1 MAEMADVLIAG
12 AGPAGRALAAA
23 CARAGLR
30 TALADP
36 APEAP
41 WRATYAL
48 WADEVPELPWSA
60 VLAKPSR
67 TVAAGTSEHELRR
80 RYIVLRNDGLRAWL
94 TDDRVEV
101 LTGRVGE
108 VIHGRYGATVVLA
121 DGRRIAVGVVVD
133 ATGVRRVLSGGPRR
147 RGRRAEQTAFGIVV
161 GVDEAERLV
170 PDAGDTAVF
179 MDWRPPSVGGGPDPT
194 FLYSLPLGDG
204 DVLVEETSLARRPG
218 LSADLLAARLRARFA
233 AAGVPAPAGRLER
246 VRIPLDVPPH
256 RTGQAMAFGVAAG
269 FVHPATGYSLATSL
283 HLAPVVAAALRKG
296 LESGPAEA
304 VSAARRAIWTPHAR
318 AVYAL
323 RRRGLGALLSMPP
336 TVLPQFFDLF
346 FTLPSEQQRAL
357 TSGRED
363 LAGTA
368 AMMAK
373 IFQLAPG
380 HLRKRLLW

>member
-1 MAEMADVLIAG
+1 MAEMVDVLITG

-36 APEAP
+36 APKAP

-48 WADEVPELPWSA
+48 WADEVPELPGSA
-60 VLAKPSR
+60 VRAEPSR

-80 RYIVLRNDGLRAWL
+80 RYIVVRNDGLRAWL
-94 TDDRVEV
+94 TDDRVEMV
-101 LTGRVGE
+101 TARVGE
-108 VIHGRYGATVVLA
+108 VVYGRHGATVVLA
-121 DGRRIAVGVVVD
+121 DGRRIAAGVVVD
-133 ATGVRRVLSGGPRR
+133 ATGVRRVLSGGPR

-170 PDAGDTAVF
+170 PGAGDTAVF
-179 MDWRPPSVGGGPDPT
+179 MDWRPLSVGAGTYPT
-194 FLYSLPLGDG
+194 FHYSLPLGDG
-204 DVLVEETSLARRPG
+204 TVLVEETSLARRPG
-218 LSADLLAARLRARFA
+218 LSADLLAARLRARFV

-246 VRIPLDVPPH
+246 VQIPLDVPPR

-269 FVHPATGYSLATSL
+269 LVHPATGYSLATSL
-283 HLAPVVAAALRKG
+283 QLAPVVAAALGKG

-304 VSAARRAIWTPHAR
+304 VNAARRTIWTPNAK
-318 AVYAL
+318 AVHAL

-336 TVLPQFFDLF
+336 TVLPEFFDLF
-346 FTLPSEQQRAL
+346 FTLPSEQQRAF

-363 LAGTA
+363 LPGTA

-373 IFQLAPG
+373 IFHRAPG